1 MEWSSLQK
9 NLVIVGKRLVR
20 FCIEKRLYN
29 SFSKKNDY
37 YKDCYLGET
46 KPILDRKIKHL
57 EKQMLDKCKAQ
68 LKVLKNKEKREE
80 LQRFINLFEESKNVV
95 HKEIIPETNKVVEEQ
110 FIKKVEVKKKEP
122 FVFKTERSRVDYSRY
137 VYWCNPFEPINK
149 GKLGTTQGWRIEKP
163 VKQYY

>member
-1 MEWSSLQK
+1 MKSIYFNE
-9 NLVIVGKRLVR
+9 R
-20 FCIEKRLYN
+20 EKRLYN

-68 LKVLKNKEKREE
+68 LKVLKNKEEREE
-80 LQRFINLFEESKNVV
+80 LQNFINLFDEPKNVV
-95 HKEIIPETNKVVEEQ
+95 KETVPETNKVVEEQ
-110 FIKKVEVKKKEP
+110 FIKKAEVKKKEP
-122 FVFKTERSRVDYSRY
+122 FVFKTERSRVVDYSRY

-149 GKLGTTQGWRIEKP
+149 GKLGTTQRWRIQKP

>member
-1 MEWSSLQK
+1 
-9 NLVIVGKRLVR
+9 
-20 FCIEKRLYN
+20 
-29 SFSKKNDY
+29 
-37 YKDCYLGET
+37 
-46 KPILDRKIKHL
+46 
-57 EKQMLDKCKAQ
+57 MLDKCKAQ
-68 LKVLKNKEKREE
+68 LKVLKNKEEREE

-95 HKEIIPETNKVVEEQ
+95 PKEIIPETNKVVEEQ

>member
-1 MEWSSLQK
+1 MKSIYFNE
-9 NLVIVGKRLVR
+9 R
-20 FCIEKRLYN
+20 EKRLYN

-68 LKVLKNKEKREE
+68 LKVLKNKEEREE
-80 LQRFINLFEESKNVV
+80 LQRFINLFEEPKNVV
-95 HKEIIPETNKVVEEQ
+95 AKEIIPETNKVVEEQ

-122 FVFKTERSRVDYSRY
+122 FVFKTAEPYRKDYSRL
-137 VYWCNPFEPINK
+137 VYWCNPYEPINK
-149 GKLGTTQGWRIEKP
+149 GKLGSSQSWRKKETFKG
-163 VKQYY
+163 YY